1 MFLNRKKRVKAALIA
16 SYGKTKTEGFN
27 FELIKKYSLNKEHS
41 NTFQLISDQT
51 ANDLDLDLFFCFV
64 DRTNSKI
71 GQQYLYNKLRV
82 LEKKDD
88 LLSLKESIIQKF
100 ANDPDE
106 RLKIQSQLSK
116 LNHQQVYYL
125 VDLFQKE
132 LEEKPKWFFLVP
144 MLSFTAVLSLILS
157 FVNPNLLLVLLT
169 VFSINVFIHYGLKR
183 KTTLFVNSIPSL
195 LSLGSIAEKISKHTF
210 LKDFLPNKLKSLKV
224 IGSIRKK
231 MAFFKMEQKV
241 DSELEAIYWYLLE
254 LIKITFLL
262 EPLLMFSS
270 IQTLKSKAKEI
281 EEVYEFVGEVD
292 VLLSIASLRK
302 GLDSYCI
309 PQIKQDKSELSFSEI
324 KHPLVANC
332 VENSFGFSQSIL
344 LTGSNMSGKSTFM
357 RSIGLNMLSGLTLNT
372 CFAKEAII
380 PVVKLYTIMRIED
393 DLMLSS
399 SYFLKEVSEM
409 KALLDETV
417 ENSNAIVL
425 LDELFKG
432 TNTKERI
439 AAAKAVLSYLNQ
451 LNVQVIVASH
461 DIELTEM
468 LRDEY
473 ALFHFSESFTDSSYF
488 FDYQLKPG
496 IPKRGNAIRIL
507 ELNNFP
513 AAIIQDANKLM

>member
-1 MFLNRKKRVKAALIA
+1 
-16 SYGKTKTEGFN
+16 
-27 FELIKKYSLNKEHS
+27 
-41 NTFQLISDQT
+41 
-51 ANDLDLDLFFCFV
+51 
-64 DRTNSKI
+64 
-71 GQQYLYNKLRV
+71 
-82 LEKKDD
+82 
-88 LLSLKESIIQKF
+88 
-100 ANDPDE
+100 
-106 RLKIQSQLSK
+106 
-116 LNHQQVYYL
+116 
-125 VDLFQKE
+125 
-132 LEEKPKWFFLVP
+132 
-144 MLSFTAVLSLILS
+144 
-157 FVNPNLLLVLLT
+157 
-169 VFSINVFIHYGLKR
+169 
-183 KTTLFVNSIPSL
+183 
-195 LSLGSIAEKISKHTF
+195 
-210 LKDFLPNKLKSLKV
+210 
-224 IGSIRKK
+224 
-231 MAFFKMEQKV
+231 
-241 DSELEAIYWYLLE
+241 
-254 LIKITFLL
+254 
-262 EPLLMFSS
+262 MFSS

-409 KALLDETV
+409 KALLDETA